1 MSGLSWN
8 PQQAIL
14 PGVVASSVG
23 PSLAVFGT
31 LYAAWR
37 GGGDDEQI
45 WYSHFD
51 GSSWAPPRVI
61 LPGIESV
68 IAPSS
73 VGPSLATL
81 FTEGGPLYA
90 AWKGGGDDERIWYSR
105 FAGFD
110 GIGGLIWASPQ
121 VILPGF
127 AASSVRPSLAVF
139 NDRFYAAWK
148 GGGSDERIWWS
159 SFDVEPVTED
169 RAPSWAPQQVIL
181 PGVVA
186 SSVGP
191 SLALF
196 NGRLYGAWKGG
207 GSDERIWWSSFDGS
221 SWAPQQVIL
230 PGVVASSVGPSLAAF
245 NGRLYAAWKGG
256 GSDERIW
263 WSSFDGS
270 SWAPQQV
277 ILPGVVASSVG
288 PSLAAF
294 NGRLYAAWKGG
305 GSDETIWWSVAVLS

>member
-8 PQQAIL
+8 PQQAIS

-23 PSLAVFGT
+23 PSLALFDT
-31 LYAAWR
+31 QLYAAWK
-37 GGGDDEQI
+37 GGGGDEQI
-45 WYSHFD
+45 WYSHLD
-51 GSSWAPPRVI
+51 GSSWAQPRVI

-81 FTEGGPLYA
+81 VTEGGPLYA

-105 FAGFD
+105 FTGFD
-110 GIGGLIWASPQ
+110 GIGGLTWAPPQ
-121 VILPGF
+121 AILPG
-127 AASSVRPSLAVF
+127 
-139 NDRFYAAWK
+139 
-148 GGGSDERIWWS
+148 
-159 SFDVEPVTED
+159 T
-169 RAPSWAPQQVIL
+169 
-181 PGVVA
+181 VA
-186 SSVGP
+186 SS
-191 SLALF
+191 A
-196 NGRLYGAWKGG
+196 R
-207 GSDERIWWSSFDGS
+207 
-221 SWAPQQVIL
+221 
-230 PGVVASSVGPSLAAF
+230 PSLAAF
-245 NGRLYAAWKGG
+245 NGRFYAAWKGG

-277 ILPGVVASSVG
+277 ILPGTVASSVG